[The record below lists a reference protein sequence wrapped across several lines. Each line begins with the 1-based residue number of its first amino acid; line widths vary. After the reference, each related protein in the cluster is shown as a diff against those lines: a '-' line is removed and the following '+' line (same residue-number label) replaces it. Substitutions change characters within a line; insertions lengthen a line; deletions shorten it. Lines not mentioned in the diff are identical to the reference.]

1 MTRVDDQDARL
12 QRAVAQLPR
21 QQLPQR
27 DLWPGIEHALLEG
40 SPPHAW
46 KQYAAL
52 AAALLLILF
61 TSLQYGRV
69 QPAPVVAG
77 IDQELLATIQS
88 EHQQNKQAL
97 LVQYDAAQPL
107 YQAWETQMQQLEQAE
122 QVIYNALRE
131 EPSNLELL
139 KMLRQIQQRQLD
151 LIDSVFAP
159 RANTI

>member
-1 MTRVDDQDARL
+1 MNPLDDKDTCLQHAVEQVPRL
-12 QRAVAQLPR
+12 QLPR
-21 QQLPQR
+21 R
-27 DLWPGIEHALLEG
+27 DLWPGIEHALADTA
-40 SPPHAW
+40 PQHAW

-88 EHQQNKQAL
+88 EHQQNKQAR
-97 LVQYDAAQPL
+97 LVQYDTAQPF
-107 YQAWETQMQQLEQAE
+107 YQAWGTQMQQLEQAE

-151 LIDSVFAP
+151 LIDRVFAP
-159 RANTI
+159 RASTI